1 MYLMFIFCVVSA
13 FSCRPTIFVG
23 PEGFF
28 VLWHLCFNPLKWGPH
43 SPESD
48 VSQSVAHIL
57 GLLNGVVLIAIAV
70 RYVIASDRLVTDIY
84 LYSSFKYT
92 VMGLASFMVM
102 SLVLKLRHL
111 YNVSYILQLLSD
123 VISGYKLCYGYV
135 DWNVHK
141 KVHVLAACSHFR
153 PL

>member
-1 MYLMFIFCVVSA
+1 M
-13 FSCRPTIFVG
+13 
-23 PEGFF
+23 
-28 VLWHLCFNPLKWGPH
+28 
-43 SPESD
+43 
-48 VSQSVAHIL
+48 SQSVAHIL

-135 DWNVHK
+135 D
-141 KVHVLAACSHFR
+141 
-153 PL
+153 